1 MEYSIGTLILTFH
14 RHNCLHKHK
23 LYLILLLVLPLR
35 LVLLGNE
42 SQLKSVAEKIK
53 HSLEGS
59 IAVEVVGLDMTED
72 RESAFEEAVDK
83 AWKIFGKLDAFVHC
97 YSYEG
102 TT

>member
-1 MEYSIGTLILTFH
+1 MAQ
-14 RHNCLHKHK
+14 HKF
-23 LYLILLLVLPLR
+23 YLILLLVLPLR

-102 TT
+102 TTWPLFQTNIFIIFIL